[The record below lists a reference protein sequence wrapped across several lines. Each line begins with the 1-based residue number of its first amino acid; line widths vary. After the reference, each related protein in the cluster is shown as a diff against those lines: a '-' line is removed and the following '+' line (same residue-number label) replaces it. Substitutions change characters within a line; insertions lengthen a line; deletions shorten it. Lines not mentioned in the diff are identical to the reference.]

1 MLLISQGNIENSRS
15 KERGGRAHT
24 LGDGL
29 PGTISKQLALG
40 MSGSCCKASKAIDQ
54 GVRQLGITWCGG
66 WGREGR
72 QTPCP
77 PWWATAGNCHTT
89 PRSSGWR
96 GRRTSSCPSRGMS
109 AVWWGLTCFWRWCIR
124 LSSLRSS
131 LQCKR
136 SLWCLWEMVCIFE
149 FFHCCVGQCLW
160 SRAQWVQL
168 GNFDSFYFGQKR
180 RRSSW
185 SDQTGRLQTLKKE
198 QGLVAEAEKLF
209 WAFRKRIDDAQF
221 GASINGGKGKSITSD
236 ADEGGAMRNR

>member
-1 MLLISQGNIENSRS
+1 MVQWESRGATSIILHPSMYVWSIFREKSCLLKIHKQVCLNSGQKDKWLKQQAALATDMLLISQGNVNNSRS

-109 AVWWGLTCFWRWCIR
+109 AVWWGLTCFWRWCIQ
-124 LSSLRSS
+124 LNS
-131 LQCKR
+131 LQCNSECMC
-136 SLWCLWEMVCIFE
+136 SLLCLWEIVCIF
-149 FFHCCVGQCLW
+149 
-160 SRAQWVQL
+160 
-168 GNFDSFYFGQKR
+168 
-180 RRSSW
+180 
-185 SDQTGRLQTLKKE
+185 
-198 QGLVAEAEKLF
+198 
-209 WAFRKRIDDAQF
+209 
-221 GASINGGKGKSITSD
+221 
-236 ADEGGAMRNR
+236 